1 MAKGNEKGG
10 HYQRFSKLGFDD
22 FRKMAS
28 DESLSRYEKIGFPDE
43 YRKGKE
49 NLIFDDIRRK
59 MPALDLSSKVILDI
73 GPGCSDL
80 AHYLIEHSEAN
91 AQQLVLVDSEEMLRL
106 LPESPAVRKV
116 AAYYPNCPELLED
129 LAGRVDAIICY
140 SVFHYIFEESNTWD
154 FLDLSL
160 ALLAPGGRFLIGDIP
175 NISKRK
181 RFFASETGIRHHKAF
196 MQTDEA
202 PIVEFNRIEPDTIDD
217 SVVMALIMRARLAGF
232 DAYVVQQSDDLP
244 MANRRED
251 ILIVRP

>member
-1 MAKGNEKGG
+1 MGNNYK
-10 HYQRFSKLGFDD
+10 RFSKLGFDD
-22 FRKMAS
+22 FRIMAS
-28 DESLSRYEKIGFPDE
+28 DESLSKYEKIGFPDE

-49 NLIFDDIRRK
+49 HLIFADIRKKLPR
-59 MPALDLSSKVILDI
+59 LDQASKTILDI

-80 AHYLIEHSEAN
+80 AHYLIANSESLS
-91 AQQLVLVDSEEMLRL
+91 QELIFVDSEEMLRL
-106 LPESPAVRKV
+106 LPDSTVLRKE
-116 AAYYPNCPELLED
+116 AAYYPNCPDLLDE

-154 FLDLSL
+154 FLDRSL

-175 NISKRK
+175 NVSKRK
-181 RFFASETGIRHHKAF
+181 RFFASETGIKHHKAF

-202 PIVEFNRIEPDTIDD
+202 PVIEFNRIEPDTIDD
-217 SVVMALIMRARLAGF
+217 AVVMALIMRARLAGF
-232 DAYVVQQSDDLP
+232 DAYLVPQSEDLP